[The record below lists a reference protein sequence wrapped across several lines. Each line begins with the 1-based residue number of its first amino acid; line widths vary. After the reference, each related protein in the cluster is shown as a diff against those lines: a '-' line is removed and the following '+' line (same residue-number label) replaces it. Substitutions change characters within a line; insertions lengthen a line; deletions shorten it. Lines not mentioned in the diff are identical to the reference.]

1 MDLRISKTM
10 GQVYSL
16 QRLFQ
21 LIDQPKHPHEFYSE
35 SYRES
40 GIDYYISRITQFTS
54 TESRI
59 ICGFGD
65 EIPLCGLNIE
75 EQTILTEDSE
85 VLLFLSISHN
95 EDFIIER
102 QKSMDD
108 VLEFMYGANGIQ
120 NEFWGDIGVIYRNQR
135 KQCYV
140 QTQAGNFVTKEDITA
155 KEFADLRS
163 AYKIEFR

>member
-1 MDLRISKTM
+1 M
-10 GQVYSL
+10 GQIYSL
-16 QRLFQ
+16 QHLFQ

-35 SYRES
+35 SSGEF
-40 GIDYYISRITQFTS
+40 GIDYYISRMTQFTP

-65 EIPLCGLNIE
+65 EIPLYGLNIE

-108 VLEFMYGANGIQ
+108 VLEFMYSANGIQ
-120 NEFWGDIGVIYRNQR
+120 NEFWDDIGVIYKNQR

-140 QTQAGNFVTKEDITA
+140 QTQTGNFVTKGEMTA